1 MIGYHNQDIELV
13 EGVVIEV
20 RGIVN
25 QDHTIKFGDCS
36 LYVSD
41 FCNSNFDLAAHV
53 NMLKFYHGMCKDLCY
68 K

>member
-1 MIGYHNQDIELV
+1 MIGYHSQDIELV

-25 QDHTIKFGDCS
+25 KDHTIKFGDCT
-36 LYVSD
+36 LYGSD
-41 FCNSNFDLAAHV
+41 FDMAAHE
-53 NMLKFYHGMCKDLCY
+53 NMLKFFHGMCKDLCY